1 MDVNEELIQLYKE
14 LVDIYKKRLDAEI
27 KINKYLNDVL
37 DKIRKEQG

>member
-1 MDVNEELIQLYKE
+1 MSVNEQLIELYKE